1 MIRTLLTTT
10 ALSLML
16 TAGVLAQDAPAT
28 VDSTVDTTVD
38 AVNSA
43 VTATGQAVKDAA
55 ANAQDAAANAQD
67 AVHNATAREPWDIS
81 AGYVA
86 VDTDSLATKLIGQSV
101 YSSTG
106 DDAQDIG
113 KVSDLVFDA
122 NGQIVAAIIGV
133 GGFIGIGEKSVA
145 VDFRTLEFTLAA
157 DNTERWV
164 LPTTADALT
173 AAPEFI
179 WRDDKPADAA
189 APVTDGGAMAPADTM
204 TPAPAVQ

>member
-10 ALSLML
+10 ALSIML

-43 VTATGQAVKDAA
+43 VTATGEAVKDAA
-55 ANAQDAAANAQD
+55 ADAQD

-86 VDTDSLATKLIGQSV
+86 VDTDNLATKLIGQSV

-173 AAPEFI
+173 AAPEFV
-179 WRDDKPADAA
+179 WKDDKPADAVTPA
-189 APVTDGGAMAPADTM
+189 ADGGAMAPADT